1 MGKYQIF
8 LLLVGGGP
16 QGTLLGLLE
25 YIIQSNDNADSVP
38 VEDKFKYID
47 DLSIL
52 HLILFSGLLTEFDV
66 NNQVPSDIGV
76 DQLFL
81 RPNNFETQSCI
92 NEISKLTN
100 DNLMRLNESK
110 CNYMVFSR
118 SSTEFVTRLHIN
130 DHLLE
135 RVESIKLLG
144 MHITQDLS
152 WDRNCQEIC
161 QRSYSR
167 SSLLTKLKYAGISTE
182 DLVEIYILFIRSII
196 EYCAVVYH
204 SSLTV
209 KQSDKLESIQKTC
222 LRVILGDMYIS
233 YTAALEMTGLQTLYD
248 RRQDRCL
255 KFALKSTK
263 IPLGKRLFPLN
274 HVDNGRSIRSR
285 EKFKVNFARTE
296 DYRKSTVP
304 FCQQLL
310 NQHFKSI

>member
-1 MGKYQIF
+1 
-8 LLLVGGGP
+8 
-16 QGTLLGLLE
+16 
-25 YIIQSNDNADSVP
+25 
-38 VEDKFKYID
+38 
-47 DLSIL
+47 
-52 HLILFSGLLTEFDV
+52 
-66 NNQVPSDIGV
+66 
-76 DQLFL
+76 
-81 RPNNFETQSCI
+81 
-92 NEISKLTN
+92 
-100 DNLMRLNESK
+100 MRLNESK

-161 QRSYSR
+161 RRAYSR
-167 SSLLTKLKYAGISTE
+167 LSLLTKLKYAGISTE

-263 IPLGKRLFPLN
+263 IPLRKRLFPLN
-274 HVDNGRSIRSR
+274 HVDNERSIHSR

-310 NQHFKSI
+310 NQHFKSIWVTFAFMLCFPFSVNYSQVYGSSQLYYNKQ